1 MPSSITVPDERLARQ
16 IAAHT
21 VGVQPADV
29 RRFPTGLMHYVY
41 EATFDDHPPLAVR
54 IAASYGHAAMR
65 GAAQLSRLLRP
76 RGIPLPA
83 ILAESLDGA
92 FPYLVLERIPGTD
105 LNDVVG
111 DLPRDSLEGI
121 AAAVV
126 DAQRRTAGLP
136 SSAGKYGYA
145 VSSEAAPHPNWL
157 QFLASRLKRLQEE
170 IVAADRYDVGE
181 TEILAAVLTDMKGEI
196 NAVPATPFLHDT
208 TTKNVIVTPEG
219 RFSGIVDVDDLCFGD
234 PRWAVALT
242 HVALLAWG
250 FRLDYTEAWMR
261 LAGFSDDRLFRVY
274 VALFFA
280 GFMAERGAKFNRAEP
295 TVDRE
300 SDQQSRRLY
309 LDALAQL

>member
-1 MPSSITVPDERLARQ
+1 MPSSVTVPDERLARQ
-16 IAAHT
+16 IAART
-21 VGVQPADV
+21 LGVQPIDV

-41 EATFDDHPPLAVR
+41 EATFDGRPPLVIR

-83 ILAESLDGA
+83 ILAEGLDDP
-92 FPYLVLERIPGTD
+92 FPYLVLERLPGTD
-105 LNDVVG
+105 LNDVVEN
-111 DLPRDSLEGI
+111 LSLDSLEGI
-121 AAAVV
+121 AVAVI

-136 SSAGKYGYA
+136 NPTGRYGYA
-145 VSSEAAPHPNWL
+145 VSSETAPNSNWS
-157 QFLASRLKRLQEE
+157 QVLASHLRRSQKQ
-170 IVAADRYDVGE
+170 IVAAGLFDVGE
-181 TEILAAVLTDMKGEI
+181 TEKLATILKEMEGEI

-208 TTKNVIVTPEG
+208 TTKNVLVTSDG

-234 PRWAVALT
+234 PRWTVALT

-261 LAGFSDDRLFRVY
+261 IAGFSDDRLFRVY
-274 VALFFA
+274 VALFLV
-280 GFMAERGAKFNRAEP
+280 GFTAERG
-295 TVDRE
+295 
-300 SDQQSRRLY
+300 RRLY

>member
-1 MPSSITVPDERLARQ
+1 MPSSVTVPNEQLARQ
-16 IAAHT
+16 IAVRT
-21 VGVQPADV
+21 LGVPPLAV

-41 EATFDDHPPLAVR
+41 EATFDNHPSLVIR

-65 GAAQLSRLLRP
+65 GAAQLSRILRP

-92 FPYLVLERIPGTD
+92 FPYLVLERLPGTD

-111 DLPRDSLEGI
+111 NLSQDSLEGV

-126 DAQRRTAGLP
+126 DAQRWTAELP
-136 SSAGKYGYA
+136 SSVGRYGYA
-145 VSSEAAPHPNWL
+145 VSSEAAPHPSWSH
-157 QFLASRLKRLQEE
+157 FLASRLKRLQEE
-170 IVAADRYDVGE
+170 IVAAGRYDVGKTE
-181 TEILAAVLTDMKGEI
+181 TLAAILTDMEGEI

-208 TTKNVIVTPEG
+208 TTKNVIVTSEG
-219 RFSGIVDVDDLCFGD
+219 RFSGIVDVDDLCSGD

-242 HVALLAWG
+242 HDALLAWE

-261 LAGFSDDRLFRVY
+261 FAGFSDDRLFRVY

-280 GFMAERGAKFNRAEP
+280 DFMAERGQRFNRTEIVADP
-295 TVDRE
+295 A
-300 SDQQSRRLY
+300 SDQPSRRLH